1 MAKQKS
7 IKNSSAS
14 LHARRVIA
22 NIVLILLTILCLIWF
37 FILLVNTTRSN
48 GELTKGFTWKPSKY
62 FFKNMNNMLHS
73 VQPFGK
79 GLRNTVFVAGLCA
92 VLSTYFSALTAYAIH
107 AYDFKLKKL
116 LYTFILAI
124 MMIPTQVTALGFLN
138 LIDKLKLMDKYI
150 PLIIPSIAAPATFFY
165 MKQYMDSV
173 LPLSIIEAS
182 RIDGAGEFRTF
193 NQIILPIMKPA
204 IAVQAIFTF
213 VANWNNYFI
222 PALVLETENKK
233 TLPVLIAELRGA
245 DFLKFDMGQ
254 VYAAIVFSIFPV
266 VIVYLILSK
275 YIVGGVAAGSV
286 KG

>member
-14 LHARRVIA
+14 LTTRRIIA
-22 NIVLILLTILCLIWF
+22 NVVLIILSFFCLVWF
-37 FILLVNTTRSN
+37 YILLINASRTN
-48 GELTKGFTWKPSKY
+48 ANLTKGFSALPGGN
-62 FFKNMNNMLHS
+62 FMKNMNNMLHG
-73 VQPFGK
+73 VQPFGR
-79 GLRNTVFVAGLCA
+79 GLINTLIVSGSASI
-92 VLSTYFSALTAYAIH
+92 LSVYFSALTAYAIH
-107 AYDFKLKKL
+107 AYDFRLKKP
-116 LYTFILAI
+116 LYTFILCI
-124 MMIPTQVTALGFLN
+124 MMIPTQISALGF
-138 LIDKLKLMDKYI
+138 IDLMTSMKLMDTYI
-150 PLIIPSIAAPATFFY
+150 PLIVPAIAAPSTFFY

-204 IAVQAIFTF
+204 ISVQLIFAF
-213 VANWNNYFI
+213 VANWNNFFT
-222 PALVLETENKK
+222 PALILDTEKKK
-233 TLPVLIAELRGA
+233 TLPVLIAELRSA
-245 DFLKFDMGQ
+245 DFMKFDMGQ

-266 VIVYLILSK
+266 IIVYLILSK